1 VSPDV
6 LRSPRI
12 HYAWGVV
19 AVTFVVLLCAAAV
32 RATPSVIIVPLQRE
46 LGWSRALI
54 SGAISVNLVLYGL
67 VGPFAAAIMQRFGI
81 RRTIMIALVV
91 MATGVALTN
100 LMEAP
105 WQLYAC
111 WGVLVGIS
119 TGATASVLGAT
130 ITQRWFVAR
139 RGLVIGLLTASAAT
153 GQLVFLPVMASYV
166 QSDGW
171 RPVALV
177 IAVVMLAI
185 IPVVA
190 LVMRDR
196 PEDLGLRPYGAAPD
210 APPTPRP
217 VGNPLALALG
227 ALRRATHHRDFWLLA
242 ISFFICG
249 ATTNGLIGTH
259 LVPACMDHGIP
270 EVKAAGLLAT
280 MGVFDLIGTTGSGWL
295 SDRYDSRRLLAMYYG
310 LRGVALLYLPLA
322 FGTEVFGLPA
332 FAVFYGLDWIATV
345 PPTLKLTVQA
355 VGPVDGPIVFGWI
368 FTAHQLGAGAGALL
382 AGVVRTEVDTYTP
395 AWLGAG
401 AICLIAAVVVLRI
414 GQTTTPAPRAQ
425 LPRAQVTERNS

>member
-1 VSPDV
+1 VTVAKP
-6 LRSPRI
+6 PRV
-12 HYAWGVV
+12 HYAWIVV
-19 AVTFVVLLCAAAV
+19 AVTFVILLSAAAV

-54 SGAISVNLVLYGL
+54 SGAVSTNLVLYGL
-67 VGPFAAAIMQRFGI
+67 VGPFAAAIMQRFGV
-81 RRTIMIALVV
+81 RRTILVALAV
-91 MATGVALTN
+91 MAGGVALTHG
-100 LMEAP
+100 MSEA

-111 WGVLVGIS
+111 WGVLVGLA

-130 ITQRWFVAR
+130 IAQRWFVAR
-139 RGLVIGLLTASAAT
+139 RGLVVGVLTASAAT
-153 GQLVFLPVMASYV
+153 GQLVFLPVMAAGV
-166 QSDGW
+166 EADGW

-177 IAVVMLAI
+177 IAIVILAL

-190 LVMRDR
+190 LIMRDR
-196 PEDLGLRPYGAAPD
+196 PEDLGLLPYGAAPD
-210 APPTPRP
+210 APPAPRP
-217 VGNPLALALG
+217 TGNPLALALG
-227 ALRRATHHRDFWLLA
+227 ALGRATRHKDFWLLA
-242 ISFFICG
+242 VSFFICG

-270 EVKAAGLLAT
+270 EVQAAGLLAT
-280 MGVFDLIGTTGSGWL
+280 MGVFDLIGTTASGWL
-295 SDRYDSRRLLAMYYG
+295 SDRYDSRRLLAIYYG
-310 LRGVALLYLPLA
+310 LRGVALLYLPAA
-322 FGTEVFGLPA
+322 FGAEVLGLPA

-382 AGVVRTEVDTYTP
+382 AGVVRTDFQTYTP

-401 AICLIAAVVVLRI
+401 AICLVAAVVVLRI
-414 GQTTTPAPRAQ
+414 GRRAPAPTLAAART
-425 LPRAQVTERNS
+425 V